1 MLDAIVGGRFYILC
15 PDDEVTPE
23 EDRRRV
29 LWAAGDIADDRP
41 PLSRWHPQ
49 FGDAFKAFKV

>member
-29 LWAAGDIADDRP
+29 LWAAERADDRP